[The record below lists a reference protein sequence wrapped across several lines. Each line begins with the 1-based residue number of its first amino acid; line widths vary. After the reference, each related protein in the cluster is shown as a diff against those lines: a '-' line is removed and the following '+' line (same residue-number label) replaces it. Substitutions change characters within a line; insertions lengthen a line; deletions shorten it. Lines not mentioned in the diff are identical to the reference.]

1 MTISKKTMKWIPWL
15 LILPVVLIRGFTTV
29 YPILMTVKNSFFN
42 ISILAGINEFIG
54 FKNYLKVFSDPK
66 VLTSI
71 SFTAIFVVVSMIL
84 HVILGVIL
92 ALILNMKFK
101 GRRFL
106 RTIVLIPWAMPAV
119 VAGMAAK
126 WAFNND
132 YGLIN
137 DFIRAAVIAM
147 DLWKDL
153 PFFAI
158 LVLSGLQ
165 FISGDIY
172 EAAKVD
178 GANGIQSFFRI
189 TLPLIA
195 KNVLTLCIPFTLW
208 RRTTFD
214 LVYSMTSGGPGED
227 TALIAYRI
235 TTEAFTNLNV
245 GYASALAMLLFVVMA
260 IFSWLNIRVM
270 SKFDS

>member
-126 WAFNND
+126 WAFNNGRRCKRD
-132 YGLIN
+132 PELFPDHTSADRKKCPDFMYSVHTLETDNLRSGLFHDIWRPWRGYCADRIQN
-137 DFIRAAVIAM
+137 HNRSIYKSKRRICFGAGYAAVCCNG
-147 DLWKDL
+147 DLQ
-153 PFFAI
+153 
-158 LVLSGLQ
+158 LVEYTC
-165 FISGDIY
+165 Y
-172 EAAKVD
+172 E
-178 GANGIQSFFRI
+178 
-189 TLPLIA
+189 
-195 KNVLTLCIPFTLW
+195 
-208 RRTTFD
+208 
-214 LVYSMTSGGPGED
+214 
-227 TALIAYRI
+227 
-235 TTEAFTNLNV
+235 
-245 GYASALAMLLFVVMA
+245 
-260 IFSWLNIRVM
+260 
-270 SKFDS
+270 